1 MTKKAIYAVVICALI
16 AGTNGIFI
24 KQMTSMSTGM
34 IAWFRTVVPVLFLL
48 PAVWRKGGLELKGNY
63 RHMFLA
69 SIINA
74 GRMFLYLTAYKFTSI
89 GNAVVLFYSYPL
101 FVTAIESLFYKRP
114 IQNKQWIFLFLAFAG
129 IVLTYAGKPF
139 SFKSNDFIGMLAALG
154 ASIGY
159 AITVIMFKKETH
171 NYSQNQIVIY
181 QNIAGVI
188 VFLPFLS
195 GFPSAEIGHM
205 GIGLIYGVVIGV
217 VVFKLF
223 FYGLKFLPAATATSL
238 MYLEVVSAILF
249 GYFLLDEKL
258 SWNTYAGGTLILI
271 SSFFI
276 SRLNR
281 KQAQLKVDSV

>member
-1 MTKKAIYAVVICALI
+1 MTKKAIYTVAICALI

-34 IAWFRTVVPVLFLL
+34 IAWFRAVVPVLFLL
-48 PAVWRKGGLELKGNY
+48 PAVWHKGGIELKGNY
-63 RHMFLA
+63 RHMLLA
-69 SIINA
+69 SFINA

-101 FVTAIESLFYKRP
+101 FVTAVESLYYKRP
-114 IQNKQWIFLFLAFAG
+114 IHNKQWFFLFLAFAG
-129 IVLTYAGKPF
+129 IVLTYIGKPF
-139 SFKSNDFIGMLAALG
+139 SFESNDFIGMLAALG
-154 ASIGY
+154 AAIGY
-159 AITVIMFKKETH
+159 AITVMMFKKETH

-181 QNIAGVI
+181 QNIAGAV

-195 GFPSAEIGHM
+195 DFPSVEIGHI
-205 GIGLIYGVVIGV
+205 GIGLVYGIVIGV
-217 VVFKLF
+217 VVFKMF

-249 GYFLLDEKL
+249 GYFLLGEKL
-258 SWNTYAGGTLILI
+258 SWNTYVGGTFILI
-271 SSFFI
+271 SSFYI

-281 KQAQLKVDSV
+281 KQAQLQPD

>member
-16 AGTNGIFI
+16 AGTNGVFI

-63 RHMFLA
+63 RHMLLA
-69 SIINA
+69 SLLNA
-74 GRMFLYLTAYKFTSI
+74 GRMFLYLIAYKHTSI

-101 FVTAIESLFYKRP
+101 FVTAIESLRYKRP
-114 IQNKQWIFLFLAFAG
+114 IHNQQWFFLFLAFAG
-129 IVLTYAGKPF
+129 IIITYAGKPF
-139 SFKSNDFIGMLAALG
+139 SFESDDFIGMLAALG

-159 AITVIMFKKETH
+159 AVTVIMFKKETH

-181 QNIAGVI
+181 QNIAGAI

-195 GFPSAEIGHM
+195 GLPSAEIGHM
-205 GIGLIYGVVIGV
+205 GIGLLYGIVIGV
-217 VVFKLF
+217 VVFKMF

-249 GYFLLDEKL
+249 GYILLGEKL
-258 SWNTYAGGTLILI
+258 SWNTYVGGACILI
-271 SSFFI
+271 SSFYI

-281 KQAQLKVDSV
+281 KQAGLAESV

>member
-1 MTKKAIYAVVICALI
+1 
-16 AGTNGIFI
+16 
-24 KQMTSMSTGM
+24 MSTGM
-34 IAWFRTVVPVLFLL
+34 IAWFRTVVPVVFLL
-48 PAVWRKGGLELKGNY
+48 PAISRKGGLELKGNY
-63 RHMFLA
+63 RNMFLA
-69 SIINA
+69 SFINA
-74 GRMFLYLTAYKFTSI
+74 GRMFLYLTAYKYTSI

-101 FVTAIESLFYKRP
+101 FVTAIESLYYKRP
-114 IQNKQWIFLFLAFAG
+114 ILKRQWFFLSLAFTG

-139 SFKSNDFIGMLAALG
+139 SFQSNDFVGMLAALG

-159 AITVIMFKKETH
+159 AVTVIMFKKETH
-171 NYSQNQIVIY
+171 NYSQNQMVVY
-181 QNIAGVI
+181 QNIAGAI
-188 VFLPFLS
+188 LFLPFLS

-205 GIGLIYGVVIGV
+205 GIGLIYGIVIGV

-258 SWNTYAGGTLILI
+258 SWNTYVGGALILT

-276 SRLNR
+276 SRLNK
-281 KQAQLKVDSV
+281 KQAQLKTVS

>member
-16 AGTNGIFI
+16 AGTNGVFI

-48 PAVWRKGGLELKGNY
+48 PAVWRKGGIELKGNY
-63 RHMFLA
+63 RHMLLA
-69 SIINA
+69 SFINA
-74 GRMFLYLTAYKFTSI
+74 GRMFLYLTAYKYTSI

-101 FVTAIESLFYKRP
+101 FVTAIESLYYKRP
-114 IQNKQWIFLFLAFAG
+114 IHNKQWFFLFLAFTG
-129 IVLTYAGKPF
+129 IVLTYIGKPF
-139 SFKSNDFIGMLAALG
+139 SFQSDDFIGMLAALG

-159 AITVIMFKKETH
+159 AVTVIMFKKETH

-181 QNIAGVI
+181 QNIAGAI
-188 VFLPFLS
+188 LFLPFLS
-195 GFPSAEIGHM
+195 GFPSAEVGHM
-205 GIGLIYGVVIGV
+205 GIGLVYGVVIGV
-217 VVFKLF
+217 VVFKMF

-249 GYFLLDEKL
+249 GYFLLGEKL
-258 SWNTYAGGTLILI
+258 SWNTYVGGAFILV
-271 SSFFI
+271 SSFYI

-281 KQAQLKVDSV
+281 RQAQFQPD

>member
-16 AGTNGIFI
+16 AGTNGVFI
-24 KQMTSMSTGM
+24 KEMTSMSTGM
-34 IAWFRTVVPVLFLL
+34 IAWFRTIVPVLFLL
-48 PAVWRKGGLELKGNY
+48 PAVWHKGGIELKGNY
-63 RHMFLA
+63 RHMLLA
-69 SIINA
+69 SFLNA
-74 GRMFLYLTAYKFTSI
+74 GRMFLYLTAYKYTSI

-101 FVTAIESLFYKRP
+101 FVTAIESLYYKRP
-114 IQNKQWIFLFLAFAG
+114 IQNKQWLFLFLAFTG

-139 SFKSNDFIGMLAALG
+139 SFQSDDFIGMLAALG
-154 ASIGY
+154 ASVGY
-159 AITVIMFKKETH
+159 AVTVIMFKKETH

-181 QNIAGVI
+181 QNIAGAI

-195 GFPSAEIGHM
+195 GFPAAEIGHM
-205 GIGLIYGVVIGV
+205 GIGLVYGIVIGV

-258 SWNTYAGGTLILI
+258 SWNTYVGGAFILI

-276 SRLNR
+276 SRMNR
-281 KQAQLKVDSV
+281 KQARLQADSV